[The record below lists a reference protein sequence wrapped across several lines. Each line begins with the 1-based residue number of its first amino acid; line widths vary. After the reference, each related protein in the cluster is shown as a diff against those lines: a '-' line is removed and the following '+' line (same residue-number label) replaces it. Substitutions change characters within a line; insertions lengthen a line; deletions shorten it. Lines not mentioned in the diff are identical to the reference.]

1 MNFLSKSITKF
12 KNLLK
17 PQFLEKDLKK
27 VEDTLQK
34 TLVPVSPRQ
43 EFVSDLFT
51 QLSISVQRNTS
62 RESSITFQDNQKRKL
77 DYILLT
83 IAGIISSTMIIFAG
97 IRVVIAILGMLG
109 ILHQVNKEINT
120 KSENSSLQPAT

>member
-1 MNFLSKSITKF
+1 MKF
-12 KNLLK
+12 NNLLK
-17 PQFLEKDLKK
+17 PQFLEDDLKK

-34 TLVPVSPRQ
+34 TLVQVSPRQ
-43 EFVSDLFT
+43 EFVSDLFP
-51 QLSISVQRNTS
+51 QLLKSVQRSTS
-62 RESSITFQDNQKRKL
+62 REGSITFQDNQKRKL